1 VRSWLRDLLPRPA
14 GRTRRRAAGGAGCF
28 SHAALLYHGE
38 SEYLAGVGKF
48 VSGAVG
54 RGEPVLVAVPAGRL
68 DLLRDELA
76 AGRDG
81 QVMFADMTRMGQN
94 PAWIIPAVQAFLDR
108 HPGQQVSCVGEPAWP
123 DRSPAELRE
132 AIKHEALFNQ
142 ACSGA
147 AAAALCPYDVGGL
160 PDDVL
165 ADAERTHPVLIRQGA
180 SQASGSYLGPA
191 GVPDSCRQ
199 PLPSPPA
206 TASRLDYGGDLRPLR
221 DLVARQA
228 ISAGL
233 PEHRV
238 PDLVLAVSE
247 VAANTLRHARG
258 SGTLHVW
265 HTPAEIMCELG
276 DDGWIADPLAGRERP
291 RADRAGG
298 QGLWVVN
305 QVCDLVEVRSGQSGT
320 TARLHMS
327 LGS

>member
-1 VRSWLRDLLPRPA
+1 LHRP
-14 GRTRRRAAGGAGCF
+14 GDGTRHRAGGAAGRL
-28 SHAALLYHGE
+28 SHAALFYRGE
-38 SEYLAGVGKF
+38 SEYLAGVSQF
-48 VSGAVG
+48 VSSAVG

-68 DLLRDELA
+68 ELLREGLA
-76 AGRDG
+76 ASDG
-81 QVMFADMTRMGQN
+81 QVIFADMARMGQN

-123 DRSPAELRE
+123 ERSASELRE

-147 AAAALCPYDVGGL
+147 PAAALCPYDARGL
-160 PDDVL
+160 PGCVL
-165 ADAERTHPVLIRQGA
+165 ADAERTHPVVVRQG
-180 SQASGSYLGPA
+180 SRRASGSYLGPA
-191 GVPDSCRQ
+191 RVPESCRQ
-199 PLPSPPA
+199 PLPGPPA
-206 TASRLDYGGDLRPLR
+206 TAARLGYGGDLRALR
-221 DLVARQA
+221 ELVASQA

-233 PEHRV
+233 PEHRI

-258 SGTLHVW
+258 SGVLHVW
-265 HTPAEIMCELG
+265 HTPEEIVCQLG

-305 QVCDLVEVRSGQSGT
+305 QVCDLVELRSCQSGT

-327 LGS
+327 LGG